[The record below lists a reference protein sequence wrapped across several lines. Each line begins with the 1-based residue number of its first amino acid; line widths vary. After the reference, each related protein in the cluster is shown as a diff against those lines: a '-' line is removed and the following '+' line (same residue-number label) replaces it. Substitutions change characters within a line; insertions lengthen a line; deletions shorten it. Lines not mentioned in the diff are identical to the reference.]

1 MNAPHIKVLD
11 YEVTNRGADTVLT
24 VTVHE
29 GQVFSLHFD
38 KQEFLN
44 MVAHVNAKIRGSKK

>member
-1 MNAPHIKVLD
+1 MNGPHIKVLN
-11 YEVTNRGADTVLT
+11 YEVKNRGADTVLT

-29 GQVFSLHFD
+29 GKVFSLHFD

-44 MVAHVNAKIRGSKK
+44 MAAHVNAKIKGNQK